1 MRLKIST
8 GLTIHNKLFL
18 SIIGH
23 SSVSMRPMPNTSPI
37 DYSRD
42 PHASLFQL
50 TGIKREPLVLKYLT
64 GDVTGQTGHHT
75 DANIGCTE
83 RSAVHSPLES
93 ICDEHMSCDLSEDSR
108 SKNQ

>member
-1 MRLKIST
+1 
-8 GLTIHNKLFL
+8 
-18 SIIGH
+18 
-23 SSVSMRPMPNTSPI
+23 MPNTSPI
-37 DYSRD
+37 GYPGD

-50 TGIKREPLVLKYLT
+50 TGIKRKPLVLKYLT

-83 RSAVHSPLES
+83 CSAVHSPLES
-93 ICDEHMSCDLSEDSR
+93 ICDEHVGRNLSEDSR